1 MTSTAYAMFSITRL
15 IDVPTPHRV
24 RVADSLQKLATES
37 EARHAIVA
45 PTLAGSRN
53 GGDLLMHLRFERQ
66 ADWHSVAA
74 EFETALA
81 DPAITRVNGADYHGA
96 PTVVADR
103 SPGTVYRTLLL
114 RVEAETVA
122 ESVNKFEAD
131 LRALP
136 RYVSSISAWQLS
148 RPAQT
153 VGATEWTHV
162 FEQEFS
168 DADGIMGPYLMH
180 PFHWAVVDQWFDPEC
195 PSSIVRER
203 VCHSFCESPPTVLR

>member
-1 MTSTAYAMFSITRL
+1 MFNVTRL
-15 IDVPTPHRV
+15 IDVHADHLV
-24 RVADSLQKLATES
+24 RVADSLEKLTADCG
-37 EARHAIVA
+37 AVRAVVA

-53 GGDLLMHLRFERQ
+53 GGDLLMHLRFDNENTWRSAI
-66 ADWHSVAA
+66 ADVG
-74 EFETALA
+74 TALT

-103 SPGTVYRTLLL
+103 APGSVYRTLLI
-114 RVEAETVA
+114 RVAAETGA
-122 ESVNKFEAD
+122 DSIDEFEAD

-148 RPAQT
+148 RPSYT
-153 VGATEWTHV
+153 VGATNWTHV

-195 PSSIVRER
+195 PKSIVHER
-203 VCHSFCESPPTVLR
+203 VCHSFCESPARVLR